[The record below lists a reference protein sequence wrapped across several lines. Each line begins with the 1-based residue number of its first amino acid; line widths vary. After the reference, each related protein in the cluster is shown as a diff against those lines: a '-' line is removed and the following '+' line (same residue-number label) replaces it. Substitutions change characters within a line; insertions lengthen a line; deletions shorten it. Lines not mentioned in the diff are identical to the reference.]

1 MQCIAWQQ
9 QQHRKLAALLGHEL
23 MAFWV
28 DAGYSRRRYVLAG
41 VIFPSTMA
49 PQPPKVCV
57 GLCGLCGVSGRGVVS
72 GSREVLGF
80 CVQCCCCYFALL
92 LLSAHEAVFCGL
104 TNNKQWR
111 AALLP
116 SLRWLAVGQS
126 GIRRLSGRAY
136 CHAPLQ
142 TINALSGCLG
152 ALAAGAYVTVVR
164 TSLHPAVC
172 RPVAPSLVMLRRE
185 HLCAACVSLLH
196 CAACTVCV
204 HHQKAGGLAAA
215 FGQCAV
221 L

>member
-1 MQCIAWQQ
+1 MGRCRLQQTKVCPCRRHFPIHHGSATPQSVFWFVWFVWCGRKGSCIWQQ
-9 QQHRKLAALLGHEL
+9 G
-23 MAFWV
+23 
-28 DAGYSRRRYVLAG
+28 
-41 VIFPSTMA
+41 
-49 PQPPKVCV
+49 
-57 GLCGLCGVSGRGVVS
+57 GLKFLCSV
-72 GSREVLGF
+72 
-80 CVQCCCCYFALL
+80 LL
-92 LLSAHEAVFCGL
+92 LLSCSAAAFRSRSGVLWLDL

-172 RPVAPSLVMLRRE
+172 SPVAPSLVMLRRE